1 MSYKELFTA
10 VKSAGQEALL
20 LSDDV
25 RNKVLCDVADAIMN
39 NVDNL
44 LGANAKDLARMDK
57 DNPLYDRLM
66 LNTERLEAIASDMR
80 HVATLPSPL
89 GKTLSERT
97 LDNGLNLR
105 RVSVPFGVIG
115 IIYEARP
122 NVSFDVFSLC
132 FKSGNACLLKGGK
145 DADDS
150 NKAIIELIHQVLS
163 NNGINIHVVELLP
176 ATHEA
181 TEALLSALP
190 EIRSMLKMDAEAG
203 FMGDPAA
210 KNVSEIILSY
220 PGFKAI
226 AVHRLGHFLH
236 NLGVPY
242 IPRMLNEEIHSKTG
256 VDINPGATIGDHFF
270 IDHGTGVVIGETT
283 VIGSYVKIYQGVT
296 LGALSFPKD
305 ACGMLLR
312 DIKRHPT
319 IGDHVTIYANASV
332 LGPITVGD
340 HSVVGSNAWVKED
353 IPPYSR
359 VLPSGTETK
368 IIQRKPR

>member
-1 MSYKELFTA
+1 MKFDYSPYLDSYFDSFERTKGSFE
-10 VKSAGQEALL
+10 ERNLL
-20 LSDDV
+20 LPSGEDIKKLIDEYFS
-25 RNKVLCDVADAIMN
+25 
-39 NVDNL
+39 L
-44 LGANAKDLARMDK
+44 LFPGGEEFSS
-57 DNPLYDRLM
+57 PLM
-66 LNTERLEAIASDMR
+66 L
-80 HVATLPSPL
+80 
-89 GKTLSERT
+89 K
-97 LDNGLNLR
+97 
-105 RVSVPFGVIG
+105 GVISRHMEAFSDLLYQSSKSSWRT
-115 IIYEARP
+115 IISREEA
-122 NVSFDVFSLC
+122 S
-132 FKSGNACLLKGGK
+132 K
-145 DADDS
+145 
-150 NKAIIELIHQVLS
+150 KAR
-163 NNGINIHVVELLP
+163 
-176 ATHEA
+176 EA
-181 TEALLSALP
+181 TGDLLSALP

>member
-1 MSYKELFTA
+1 MKFDYSPYLDSYFDSFERTKGSFE
-10 VKSAGQEALL
+10 ERNLL
-20 LSDDV
+20 LPSGEDIKKLIDEYFS
-25 RNKVLCDVADAIMN
+25 
-39 NVDNL
+39 L
-44 LGANAKDLARMDK
+44 LFPGGEEFSS
-57 DNPLYDRLM
+57 PLM
-66 LNTERLEAIASDMR
+66 L
-80 HVATLPSPL
+80 
-89 GKTLSERT
+89 K
-97 LDNGLNLR
+97 
-105 RVSVPFGVIG
+105 GVISRHMEAFSDLLYQSSKISWRT
-115 IIYEARP
+115 IISREEA
-122 NVSFDVFSLC
+122 S
-132 FKSGNACLLKGGK
+132 K
-145 DADDS
+145 
-150 NKAIIELIHQVLS
+150 KAR
-163 NNGINIHVVELLP
+163 
-176 ATHEA
+176 EA
-181 TEALLSALP
+181 TGALLSALP

-332 LGPITVGD
+332 LGPVTVGD
-340 HSVVGSNAWVKED
+340 HSVIGSNAWVKED

>member
-1 MSYKELFTA
+1 MKFDYSPYLDSYFDSFERTKGSFE
-10 VKSAGQEALL
+10 ERNLL
-20 LSDDV
+20 LPSGEDIKKLIDEYFS
-25 RNKVLCDVADAIMN
+25 
-39 NVDNL
+39 L
-44 LGANAKDLARMDK
+44 LFPGGEEFSS
-57 DNPLYDRLM
+57 PLM
-66 LNTERLEAIASDMR
+66 L
-80 HVATLPSPL
+80 
-89 GKTLSERT
+89 K
-97 LDNGLNLR
+97 
-105 RVSVPFGVIG
+105 GVISRHMEAFSDLLYQSSKISWRT
-115 IIYEARP
+115 IISREEA
-122 NVSFDVFSLC
+122 S
-132 FKSGNACLLKGGK
+132 K
-145 DADDS
+145 
-150 NKAIIELIHQVLS
+150 KAR
-163 NNGINIHVVELLP
+163 
-176 ATHEA
+176 EA
-181 TEALLSALP
+181 TGELLSALP

>member
-1 MSYKELFTA
+1 MKFDYSPYLDSYFGSFERTKGSFE
-10 VKSAGQEALL
+10 ERNLL
-20 LSDDV
+20 LPSGEDIKKLIDEYFS
-25 RNKVLCDVADAIMN
+25 
-39 NVDNL
+39 L
-44 LGANAKDLARMDK
+44 LFPGGEEFSS
-57 DNPLYDRLM
+57 PLM
-66 LNTERLEAIASDMR
+66 L
-80 HVATLPSPL
+80 
-89 GKTLSERT
+89 K
-97 LDNGLNLR
+97 
-105 RVSVPFGVIG
+105 GVISRHMEAFSDLLYQSSKISWRT
-115 IIYEARP
+115 IISREEA
-122 NVSFDVFSLC
+122 S
-132 FKSGNACLLKGGK
+132 K
-145 DADDS
+145 
-150 NKAIIELIHQVLS
+150 KAR
-163 NNGINIHVVELLP
+163 
-176 ATHEA
+176 EA
-181 TEALLSALP
+181 TGALLSALP

>member
-1 MSYKELFTA
+1 MKFDYSPYLDSYFDSFERTKGSFE
-10 VKSAGQEALL
+10 ERNLL
-20 LSDDV
+20 LPSGEDIKKLIDEYFS
-25 RNKVLCDVADAIMN
+25 
-39 NVDNL
+39 L
-44 LGANAKDLARMDK
+44 LFPGGEEFSS
-57 DNPLYDRLM
+57 PLM
-66 LNTERLEAIASDMR
+66 L
-80 HVATLPSPL
+80 
-89 GKTLSERT
+89 K
-97 LDNGLNLR
+97 
-105 RVSVPFGVIG
+105 GVISRHMEAFSDLLYQSSKISWRT
-115 IIYEARP
+115 IISREEA
-122 NVSFDVFSLC
+122 S
-132 FKSGNACLLKGGK
+132 K
-145 DADDS
+145 
-150 NKAIIELIHQVLS
+150 KAR
-163 NNGINIHVVELLP
+163 
-176 ATHEA
+176 EA
-181 TEALLSALP
+181 TGALLSALP

-283 VIGSYVKIYQGVT
+283 VRGSYVKIYQGVT

-340 HSVVGSNAWVKED
+340 HSVIGSNAWVKED

>member
-1 MSYKELFTA
+1 MKFDYSPYLDSYFDSFERTKGSFE
-10 VKSAGQEALL
+10 ERNLL
-20 LSDDV
+20 LPSGEDIKKLIDEYFS
-25 RNKVLCDVADAIMN
+25 
-39 NVDNL
+39 L
-44 LGANAKDLARMDK
+44 LFPGGEEFSS
-57 DNPLYDRLM
+57 PLM
-66 LNTERLEAIASDMR
+66 L
-80 HVATLPSPL
+80 
-89 GKTLSERT
+89 K
-97 LDNGLNLR
+97 
-105 RVSVPFGVIG
+105 GVISRHMEAFSDLLYQSSKISWRT
-115 IIYEARP
+115 IISREEA
-122 NVSFDVFSLC
+122 S
-132 FKSGNACLLKGGK
+132 K
-145 DADDS
+145 
-150 NKAIIELIHQVLS
+150 KAR
-163 NNGINIHVVELLP
+163 
-176 ATHEA
+176 EA
-181 TEALLSALP
+181 TGALLSALP

-283 VIGSYVKIYQGVT
+283 VIKDNVKIYQGVT

-319 IGDHVTIYANASV
+319 IENNVTIYANASV
-332 LGPITVGD
+332 LGPITVGEG
-340 HSVVGSNAWVKED
+340 SVIGSNAWVKED

-359 VLPSGTETK
+359 VLPSSIETK
-368 IIQRKPR
+368 IIQRKPQ

>member
-1 MSYKELFTA
+1 MKFDYSPYLDSYFDSFERTKGSFE
-10 VKSAGQEALL
+10 ERNLL
-20 LSDDV
+20 LPSGEDIKKLIDEYFS
-25 RNKVLCDVADAIMN
+25 
-39 NVDNL
+39 L
-44 LGANAKDLARMDK
+44 LFPGGEEFSS
-57 DNPLYDRLM
+57 PLM
-66 LNTERLEAIASDMR
+66 L
-80 HVATLPSPL
+80 
-89 GKTLSERT
+89 K
-97 LDNGLNLR
+97 
-105 RVSVPFGVIG
+105 GVISRHMEAFSDLLYQSSKISWRT
-115 IIYEARP
+115 IISREEA
-122 NVSFDVFSLC
+122 S
-132 FKSGNACLLKGGK
+132 K
-145 DADDS
+145 
-150 NKAIIELIHQVLS
+150 KAR
-163 NNGINIHVVELLP
+163 
-176 ATHEA
+176 EA
-181 TEALLSALP
+181 TGALLSALP

-296 LGALSFPKD
+296 LGSLSFPKD

>member
-1 MSYKELFTA
+1 MKFDYSPYLDSYFDSFERTKGSFE
-10 VKSAGQEALL
+10 ERNLL
-20 LSDDV
+20 LPSGEDIKKLIDEYFS
-25 RNKVLCDVADAIMN
+25 
-39 NVDNL
+39 L
-44 LGANAKDLARMDK
+44 LFPGGEEFSS
-57 DNPLYDRLM
+57 PLM
-66 LNTERLEAIASDMR
+66 L
-80 HVATLPSPL
+80 
-89 GKTLSERT
+89 K
-97 LDNGLNLR
+97 
-105 RVSVPFGVIG
+105 GVISRHMEAFSDLLYQSSKISWRT
-115 IIYEARP
+115 IISREEASKKAR
-122 NVSFDVFSLC
+122 
-132 FKSGNACLLKGGK
+132 
-145 DADDS
+145 DAT
-150 NKAIIELIHQVLS
+150 
-163 NNGINIHVVELLP
+163 G
-176 ATHEA
+176 
-181 TEALLSALP
+181 ALLSALP

>member
-1 MSYKELFTA
+1 MKFDYSPYLDSYFDSFERTKGSFE
-10 VKSAGQEALL
+10 ERNLL
-20 LSDDV
+20 LPSGEDIKKLIDEYFS
-25 RNKVLCDVADAIMN
+25 
-39 NVDNL
+39 L
-44 LGANAKDLARMDK
+44 LFPGGEEFSS
-57 DNPLYDRLM
+57 PLM
-66 LNTERLEAIASDMR
+66 L
-80 HVATLPSPL
+80 
-89 GKTLSERT
+89 K
-97 LDNGLNLR
+97 
-105 RVSVPFGVIG
+105 GVISRHMEAFSDLLYQSSKISWRT
-115 IIYEARP
+115 IISREEA
-122 NVSFDVFSLC
+122 S
-132 FKSGNACLLKGGK
+132 K
-145 DADDS
+145 
-150 NKAIIELIHQVLS
+150 KAR
-163 NNGINIHVVELLP
+163 
-176 ATHEA
+176 EA
-181 TEALLSALP
+181 TGALLSALP

-340 HSVVGSNAWVKED
+340 HSVIGSNAWVKED

>member
-1 MSYKELFTA
+1 MKFDYSPYLDSYFDSFERTKGSFE
-10 VKSAGQEALL
+10 ERNLL
-20 LSDDV
+20 LPSGEDIKKLIDEYFS
-25 RNKVLCDVADAIMN
+25 
-39 NVDNL
+39 L
-44 LGANAKDLARMDK
+44 LFPGGEEFSS
-57 DNPLYDRLM
+57 PLM
-66 LNTERLEAIASDMR
+66 L
-80 HVATLPSPL
+80 
-89 GKTLSERT
+89 K
-97 LDNGLNLR
+97 
-105 RVSVPFGVIG
+105 GVISRHM
-115 IIYEARP
+115 EA
-122 NVSFDVFSLC
+122 FSD
-132 FKSGNACLLKGGK
+132 LLYQSSKI
-145 DADDS
+145 S
-150 NKAIIELIHQVLS
+150 WRAIISREEAS
-163 NNGINIHVVELLP
+163 KK
-176 ATHEA
+176 AREA
-181 TEALLSALP
+181 TGALLSALP

>member
-1 MSYKELFTA
+1 MKFDYSPYLDSYFDSFERTKGSFE
-10 VKSAGQEALL
+10 ERNLL
-20 LSDDV
+20 LPSGEDIKKLIDEYFS
-25 RNKVLCDVADAIMN
+25 
-39 NVDNL
+39 L
-44 LGANAKDLARMDK
+44 LFPGGEEFSS
-57 DNPLYDRLM
+57 PLM
-66 LNTERLEAIASDMR
+66 LKRVISRHMEAFSDLLYQSSKISWRTIISREEAS
-80 HVATLPSPL
+80 
-89 GKTLSERT
+89 KK
-97 LDNGLNLR
+97 
-105 RVSVPFGVIG
+105 
-115 IIYEARP
+115 AR
-122 NVSFDVFSLC
+122 
-132 FKSGNACLLKGGK
+132 
-145 DADDS
+145 
-150 NKAIIELIHQVLS
+150 
-163 NNGINIHVVELLP
+163 
-176 ATHEA
+176 EA
-181 TEALLSALP
+181 TGALLSALP

>member
-1 MSYKELFTA
+1 MKFDYSPYLDSYFDSFERTKGSFE
-10 VKSAGQEALL
+10 ERNLL
-20 LSDDV
+20 LPSGEDIKKLIDEYFS
-25 RNKVLCDVADAIMN
+25 
-39 NVDNL
+39 L
-44 LGANAKDLARMDK
+44 LFPGGEEFSS
-57 DNPLYDRLM
+57 PLM
-66 LNTERLEAIASDMR
+66 L
-80 HVATLPSPL
+80 
-89 GKTLSERT
+89 K
-97 LDNGLNLR
+97 
-105 RVSVPFGVIG
+105 GVISRHMEAFSYLLYQSSKISWRT
-115 IIYEARP
+115 IISREEA
-122 NVSFDVFSLC
+122 S
-132 FKSGNACLLKGGK
+132 K
-145 DADDS
+145 
-150 NKAIIELIHQVLS
+150 KAR
-163 NNGINIHVVELLP
+163 
-176 ATHEA
+176 EA
-181 TEALLSALP
+181 TGALLSALP

>member
-1 MSYKELFTA
+1 MKFDYSPYLDSYFDSFERTKGSFE
-10 VKSAGQEALL
+10 ERNLL
-20 LSDDV
+20 LPSGEDIKKLIDEYFS
-25 RNKVLCDVADAIMN
+25 
-39 NVDNL
+39 L
-44 LGANAKDLARMDK
+44 LFPGGEEFSS
-57 DNPLYDRLM
+57 PLM
-66 LNTERLEAIASDMR
+66 L
-80 HVATLPSPL
+80 
-89 GKTLSERT
+89 K
-97 LDNGLNLR
+97 
-105 RVSVPFGVIG
+105 GVISRHMEAFSDLLYQSSKISWRT
-115 IIYEARP
+115 IISREEA
-122 NVSFDVFSLC
+122 S
-132 FKSGNACLLKGGK
+132 K
-145 DADDS
+145 
-150 NKAIIELIHQVLS
+150 KAR
-163 NNGINIHVVELLP
+163 
-176 ATHEA
+176 EA
-181 TEALLSALP
+181 TGALLSALP

-305 ACGMLLR
+305 ACGMLLI

-340 HSVVGSNAWVKED
+340 HSVIGSNAWVKED

>member
-1 MSYKELFTA
+1 MKFDYSPYLDSYFDSFERTKGSFE
-10 VKSAGQEALL
+10 ERNLL
-20 LSDDV
+20 LPSGEDIKKLIDEYFS
-25 RNKVLCDVADAIMN
+25 
-39 NVDNL
+39 L
-44 LGANAKDLARMDK
+44 LFPGGEEFSS
-57 DNPLYDRLM
+57 PLM
-66 LNTERLEAIASDMR
+66 L
-80 HVATLPSPL
+80 
-89 GKTLSERT
+89 K
-97 LDNGLNLR
+97 
-105 RVSVPFGVIG
+105 GVISRHMEAFSDLLYQSSKISWRT
-115 IIYEARP
+115 IISREEA
-122 NVSFDVFSLC
+122 S
-132 FKSGNACLLKGGK
+132 K
-145 DADDS
+145 
-150 NKAIIELIHQVLS
+150 KAR
-163 NNGINIHVVELLP
+163 
-176 ATHEA
+176 EA
-181 TEALLSALP
+181 TGKLLSALP
-190 EIRSMLKMDAEAG
+190 EIRSMLMMDAEAG

>member
-1 MSYKELFTA
+1 MKFDYSPYLDSYFDSFERTKGSFE
-10 VKSAGQEALL
+10 ERNLL
-20 LSDDV
+20 LPSGEDIKKLIDEYFS
-25 RNKVLCDVADAIMN
+25 
-39 NVDNL
+39 L
-44 LGANAKDLARMDK
+44 LFPGGEEFSS
-57 DNPLYDRLM
+57 PLM
-66 LNTERLEAIASDMR
+66 L
-80 HVATLPSPL
+80 
-89 GKTLSERT
+89 K
-97 LDNGLNLR
+97 
-105 RVSVPFGVIG
+105 GVISRHMEAFSDLLYQSSKISWRT
-115 IIYEARP
+115 IISREEA
-122 NVSFDVFSLC
+122 S
-132 FKSGNACLLKGGK
+132 K
-145 DADDS
+145 
-150 NKAIIELIHQVLS
+150 KAR
-163 NNGINIHVVELLP
+163 
-176 ATHEA
+176 EA
-181 TEALLSALP
+181 TGKLLSALP
-190 EIRSMLKMDAEAG
+190 EIRSMLEMDAAAG

>member
-1 MSYKELFTA
+1 MKFDYSPYLDSYFDSFERTKGSFE
-10 VKSAGQEALL
+10 ERNLL
-20 LSDDV
+20 LPSGEDIKKLIDEYFS
-25 RNKVLCDVADAIMN
+25 
-39 NVDNL
+39 L
-44 LGANAKDLARMDK
+44 LFPGGEEFSS
-57 DNPLYDRLM
+57 PLM
-66 LNTERLEAIASDMR
+66 L
-80 HVATLPSPL
+80 
-89 GKTLSERT
+89 K
-97 LDNGLNLR
+97 
-105 RVSVPFGVIG
+105 GVISRHMEAFSDLLYQSSKISWRT
-115 IIYEARP
+115 IISREEA
-122 NVSFDVFSLC
+122 S
-132 FKSGNACLLKGGK
+132 K
-145 DADDS
+145 
-150 NKAIIELIHQVLS
+150 KAR
-163 NNGINIHVVELLP
+163 
-176 ATHEA
+176 EA
-181 TEALLSALP
+181 TGALLSALP

-256 VDINPGATIGDHFF
+256 VDINPGATIGDHIF
-270 IDHGTGVVIGETT
+270 IAHGTGVVIGETT
-283 VIGSYVKIYQGVT
+283 AIGSYVKIYQGVT

>member
-1 MSYKELFTA
+1 MKFDYSPYLDSYFDSFERTKGSFE
-10 VKSAGQEALL
+10 ERNLL
-20 LSDDV
+20 LPSGEDIKKLIDEYFS
-25 RNKVLCDVADAIMN
+25 
-39 NVDNL
+39 L
-44 LGANAKDLARMDK
+44 LFPGGEEFSS
-57 DNPLYDRLM
+57 PLM
-66 LNTERLEAIASDMR
+66 L
-80 HVATLPSPL
+80 
-89 GKTLSERT
+89 K
-97 LDNGLNLR
+97 
-105 RVSVPFGVIG
+105 GVIARHMEAFSDLLYQSSKISWRT
-115 IIYEARP
+115 IISREEA
-122 NVSFDVFSLC
+122 S
-132 FKSGNACLLKGGK
+132 K
-145 DADDS
+145 
-150 NKAIIELIHQVLS
+150 KAR
-163 NNGINIHVVELLP
+163 
-176 ATHEA
+176 EA
-181 TEALLSALP
+181 TGALLSALP

>member
-1 MSYKELFTA
+1 MKFDYSPYLDSYFDSFERTKGSFE
-10 VKSAGQEALL
+10 ERNLL
-20 LSDDV
+20 LPSGEDIKKLIDEYFS
-25 RNKVLCDVADAIMN
+25 
-39 NVDNL
+39 L
-44 LGANAKDLARMDK
+44 LFPGGEEFSS
-57 DNPLYDRLM
+57 PLM
-66 LNTERLEAIASDMR
+66 L
-80 HVATLPSPL
+80 
-89 GKTLSERT
+89 K
-97 LDNGLNLR
+97 
-105 RVSVPFGVIG
+105 GVISRHMEAFSDLLYQSSKISWRT
-115 IIYEARP
+115 IISREEA
-122 NVSFDVFSLC
+122 S
-132 FKSGNACLLKGGK
+132 K
-145 DADDS
+145 
-150 NKAIIELIHQVLS
+150 KAK
-163 NNGINIHVVELLP
+163 
-176 ATHEA
+176 EA
-181 TEALLSALP
+181 TGALLSALP

>member
-1 MSYKELFTA
+1 MKFDYSPYLDSYFDSFERTKGSFE
-10 VKSAGQEALL
+10 ERNLL
-20 LSDDV
+20 LPSGEDIKKLIDEYFS
-25 RNKVLCDVADAIMN
+25 
-39 NVDNL
+39 L
-44 LGANAKDLARMDK
+44 LFPGGEEFSS
-57 DNPLYDRLM
+57 PLM
-66 LNTERLEAIASDMR
+66 L
-80 HVATLPSPL
+80 
-89 GKTLSERT
+89 K
-97 LDNGLNLR
+97 
-105 RVSVPFGVIG
+105 GVISRHMEAFSDLLYQSSKISWRT
-115 IIYEARP
+115 IISREEA
-122 NVSFDVFSLC
+122 S
-132 FKSGNACLLKGGK
+132 K
-145 DADDS
+145 
-150 NKAIIELIHQVLS
+150 KAR
-163 NNGINIHVVELLP
+163 
-176 ATHEA
+176 EA
-181 TEALLSALP
+181 TGALLSALP

-319 IGDHVTIYANASV
+319 IGDHVTIYANALV

>member
-1 MSYKELFTA
+1 MKFDYSPYLDSYFDSFERTKGSFE
-10 VKSAGQEALL
+10 ERNLL
-20 LSDDV
+20 LPSGEDIKKLIDEYFS
-25 RNKVLCDVADAIMN
+25 
-39 NVDNL
+39 L
-44 LGANAKDLARMDK
+44 LFPGGEEFSS
-57 DNPLYDRLM
+57 PLM
-66 LNTERLEAIASDMR
+66 L
-80 HVATLPSPL
+80 
-89 GKTLSERT
+89 K
-97 LDNGLNLR
+97 
-105 RVSVPFGVIG
+105 GVISRHMEAFSDLLYQSSKISWRT
-115 IIYEARP
+115 IISREEA
-122 NVSFDVFSLC
+122 S
-132 FKSGNACLLKGGK
+132 K
-145 DADDS
+145 
-150 NKAIIELIHQVLS
+150 KAR
-163 NNGINIHVVELLP
+163 
-176 ATHEA
+176 EA
-181 TEALLSALP
+181 TGALLSALP

-226 AVHRLGHFLH
+226 AVHRLGPFLN

-242 IPRMLNEEIHSKTG
+242 LPRMLNEEIHSKTG

>member
-1 MSYKELFTA
+1 MKFDYSPYLDSYFDSFERTKGSFE
-10 VKSAGQEALL
+10 ERNLL
-20 LSDDV
+20 LPSGEDIKKLIDEYFS
-25 RNKVLCDVADAIMN
+25 
-39 NVDNL
+39 L
-44 LGANAKDLARMDK
+44 LFPGGEEFSS
-57 DNPLYDRLM
+57 PLM
-66 LNTERLEAIASDMR
+66 L
-80 HVATLPSPL
+80 
-89 GKTLSERT
+89 K
-97 LDNGLNLR
+97 
-105 RVSVPFGVIG
+105 GVISRHMEAFSDLLYQSSKISWRT
-115 IIYEARP
+115 IISREEA
-122 NVSFDVFSLC
+122 S
-132 FKSGNACLLKGGK
+132 K
-145 DADDS
+145 
-150 NKAIIELIHQVLS
+150 KAR
-163 NNGINIHVVELLP
+163 
-176 ATHEA
+176 EA
-181 TEALLSALP
+181 TGALLSALP

-226 AVHRLGHFLH
+226 AVHRLGHCLH

>member
-1 MSYKELFTA
+1 MKFDYSPYLDSYFDSFERTKGSFE
-10 VKSAGQEALL
+10 ERNLL
-20 LSDDV
+20 LPSGEDIKKLIDEYFS
-25 RNKVLCDVADAIMN
+25 
-39 NVDNL
+39 L
-44 LGANAKDLARMDK
+44 LFPGGEEFSS
-57 DNPLYDRLM
+57 PLM
-66 LNTERLEAIASDMR
+66 L
-80 HVATLPSPL
+80 
-89 GKTLSERT
+89 K
-97 LDNGLNLR
+97 
-105 RVSVPFGVIG
+105 GVISRHMEAFSDLLYQSSKISWRT
-115 IIYEARP
+115 IISREEA
-122 NVSFDVFSLC
+122 S
-132 FKSGNACLLKGGK
+132 K
-145 DADDS
+145 
-150 NKAIIELIHQVLS
+150 KAR
-163 NNGINIHVVELLP
+163 
-176 ATHEA
+176 EA
-181 TEALLSALP
+181 TGDLLSALP